1 MKISTMD
8 QKTEE
13 QKDEHGRSKT
23 VRIAAM
29 GDLHMRE
36 GDEGKLT
43 PLFRELNEKADV
55 ILLAGDLTDTGDEEE
70 AEILRKELEVCEIP
84 VVAVLGN
91 HDFEKG
97 RQKLIKQI
105 LLRDP
110 EVYILEGEGVVLHG
124 VGFAGVKGFGGGFD
138 QFMLAMFGEREMKDF
153 VDTAIEES
161 LKLERALSDLN
172 KQRRGIKKVAL
183 MHYSPS
189 SKTVAGEPE
198 ALYPFLGCSRLA
210 EPLVRQKVEVAFHG
224 HAHAGSFSGLI
235 SKVKVYNV
243 AQTVLKK
250 EGIDTGYFLYEIEV

>member
-1 MKISTMD
+1 MYER
-8 QKTEE
+8 TEE
-13 QKDEHGRSKT
+13 HTEDQNKLKT
-23 VRIAAM
+23 LRIAAM

-36 GDEGKLT
+36 DDEGKLHSV
-43 PLFRELNEKADV
+43 FQELNEKADV
-55 ILLAGDLTDTGDEEE
+55 LLLAGDLTDTGDEKE
-70 AEILRKELEVCEIP
+70 AEVLLKELEICDIP
-84 VVAVLGN
+84 VVGVLGN
-91 HDFEKG
+91 HDYEKG
-97 RQKLIKQI
+97 RQKLIKQV
-105 LLRDP
+105 LLQDP
-110 EVYILEGEGVVLHG
+110 DVHILEGEGVVIHE

-172 KQRRGIKKVAL
+172 KYRRGIKKVAL

-243 AQTVLKK
+243 AQTVLQR
-250 EGIDTGYFLYEIEV
+250 EGIGTGYFIYEVTI